1 MPDIPDVPVSGL
13 GSLFAKAKNAR
24 DRLKD
29 VSPVI
34 SAKCIDYDRSV
45 NAYLIRLEVYPAK
58 RQYRFTDIHVDGCL
72 MMKVVEGI
80 SDGAQ
85 IDSIFIW
92 PSPEY
97 SPDKAQG
104 TFGSISLD
112 AFIVPPAA
120 SGAKPKTTMFYVV
133 PKRPMKVATIHLKSA
148 QWFASLSCDVALEDE
163 E

>member
-72 MMKVVEGI
+72 MMKVVEGM
-80 SDGAQ
+80 SDGSQ
-85 IDSIFIW
+85 IDPSIIW
-92 PSPEY
+92 LIPEY
-97 SPDKAQG
+97 TPNKAQG
-104 TFGSISLD
+104 MFKSISLN
-112 AFIVPPAA
+112 AFIVPPEA
-120 SGAKPKTTMFYVV
+120 SGANPKTIMFYVV
-133 PKRPMKVATIHLKSA
+133 PQRPMKVATIHLKSA